1 MTISLTCRTI
11 VILIFFL
18 FVLFVQQIHK
28 KECSEMKMNSD
39 KPEEEVGGLV
49 VWPRTAETPAMINS
63 PMPCYLTMHPNMR
76 FKATFRSCRGS
87 LPFPVLVEDLSIAG
101 RDIQNYLKLVPLHKP
116 FQMSFAVVGEVI
128 FTQNCYWGLKEH
140 YDSYPGKHF
149 AWPGIEAITICP
161 GTGKTVGYGDGAVH
175 ILVAGNVGQSS

>member
-1 MTISLTCRTI
+1 MVEKLTYS
-11 VILIFFL
+11 IFD
-18 FVLFVQQIHK
+18 LFVQQIHK
-28 KECSEMKMNSD
+28 KQCSELKKNSE
-39 KPEEEVGGLV
+39 EEEVEGLV
-49 VWPRTAETPAMINS
+49 VWPRTAETSAMLNGS
-63 PMPCYLTMHPNMR
+63 MPSYLMIHPNMR

-128 FTQNCYWGLKEH
+128 FTQNCYWGLKAH

-149 AWPGIEAITICP
+149 AWPGIEGITICP
-161 GTGKTVGYGDGAVH
+161 GPGKTVGYGDGAVH
-175 ILVAGNVGQSS
+175 ILVAGNVGPFS